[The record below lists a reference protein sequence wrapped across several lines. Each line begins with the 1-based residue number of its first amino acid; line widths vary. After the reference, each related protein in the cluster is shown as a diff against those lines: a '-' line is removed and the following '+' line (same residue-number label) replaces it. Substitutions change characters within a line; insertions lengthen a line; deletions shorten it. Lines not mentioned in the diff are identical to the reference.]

1 MVDRNKTLSTGKYL
15 NEIGTLLKTVR
26 NNLKKS
32 VTWKIQLKLAINF
45 MSSKDTNKEH
55 LIHSK
60 SFNIE
65 TTIHDKA
72 DQVIA
77 ELFELFCSRCQIYF
91 QIAMKCN
98 SFLFG
103 NVHSLHCKFDKIN
116 LTCCG
121 SYIIYP
127 DYIKPKKRKNNSSQ

>member
-15 NEIGTLLKTVR
+15 NEIGTLLKNIR

-32 VTWKIQLKLAINF
+32 VTWKTQLKLAINF

-65 TTIHDKA
+65 TTINDKA
-72 DQVIA
+72 DLK
-77 ELFELFCSRCQIYF
+77 LFQNFLNYF
-91 QIAMKCN
+91 V
-98 SFLFG
+98 LD
-103 NVHSLHCKFDKIN
+103 VKFTFK
-116 LTCCG
+116 
-121 SYIIYP
+121 
-127 DYIKPKKRKNNSSQ
+127 